1 MESVWNLGSR
11 SSALSEAWSSAFFLV
26 RSSCEQ
32 CASPG
37 VYEPGM
43 DVARRERLVLHAGD
57 QELAIGADAL
67 DPHRSQGRCG
77 TAPCSLA
84 GSAERRVGKEWVST
98 GLSRGWPY

>member
-43 DVARRERLVLHAGD
+43 DVARRERLVLHAGEP
-57 QELAIGADAL
+57 ELAIGADAL
-67 DPHRSQGRCG
+67 DPHRSQGSCG
-77 TAPCSLA
+77 TAPCSTPSFA
-84 GSAERRVGKEWVST
+84 PGRPDARRDGQE
-98 GLSRGWPY
+98 